1 MLLRDEVYIT
11 QLDIYVRNTTKH
23 AINIP
28 NLYKVMYR
36 IRLFVTEYFVVF
48 QFAKKVS
55 NGWLHYCR
63 NISVMFTILFLNSCP
78 WYNIFVILFIFI
90 FLNLIYGYILLLLGD
105 KLFCYFLINDWYWW
119 FIFSYYF
126 FRIGVKFGL

>member
-48 QFAKKVS
+48 QFAKRFPMGNYIIVDTSPKYIRICF
-55 NGWLHYCR
+55 NTDYYDNFIEL
-63 NISVMFTILFLNSCP
+63 IFT
-78 WYNIFVILFIFI
+78 
-90 FLNLIYGYILLLLGD
+90 
-105 KLFCYFLINDWYWW
+105 
-119 FIFSYYF
+119 
-126 FRIGVKFGL
+126 GVLRDM

>member
-48 QFAKKVS
+48 QFAKRFPMGNYIIVD
-55 NGWLHYCR
+55 
-63 NISVMFTILFLNSCP
+63 ISAMSMIE
-78 WYNIFVILFIFI
+78 
-90 FLNLIYGYILLLLGD
+90 YI
-105 KLFCYFLINDWYWW
+105 CYFI
-119 FIFSYYF
+119 YF
-126 FRIGVKFGL
+126 HLSKLDVRLQ

>member
-48 QFAKKVS
+48 QFAK
-55 NGWLHYCR
+55 
-63 NISVMFTILFLNSCP
+63 MFPMGNYIIVGIFPQNSCP
-78 WYNIFVILFIFI
+78 
-90 FLNLIYGYILLLLGD
+90 
-105 KLFCYFLINDWYWW
+105 
-119 FIFSYYF
+119 
-126 FRIGVKFGL
+126 

>member
-36 IRLFVTEYFVVF
+36 IRLFVTEYLWCFNLQKRFPMGNYIIV
-48 QFAKKVS
+48 
-55 NGWLHYCR
+55 G
-63 NISVMFTILFLNSCP
+63 ISPQCQGEYDDTLSKFLSM
-78 WYNIFVILFIFI
+78 IK
-90 FLNLIYGYILLLLGD
+90 YI
-105 KLFCYFLINDWYWW
+105 CYFI
-119 FIFSYYF
+119 YF
-126 FRIGVKFGL
+126 HLFELDVRLQ

>member
-48 QFAKKVS
+48 QFAKRFPMGNYIIVD
-55 NGWLHYCR
+55 
-63 NISVMFTILFLNSCP
+63 ISAIE
-78 WYNIFVILFIFI
+78 
-90 FLNLIYGYILLLLGD
+90 YI
-105 KLFCYFLINDWYWW
+105 CYFI
-119 FIFSYYF
+119 YF
-126 FRIGVKFGL
+126 HLSKLDVRLQ

>member
-48 QFAKKVS
+48 QFAKRFPMGNYIIVRIKRLVGPSFYFKIRYMVTVKTS
-55 NGWLHYCR
+55 NYQ
-63 NISVMFTILFLNSCP
+63 SF
-78 WYNIFVILFIFI
+78 
-90 FLNLIYGYILLLLGD
+90 YILKFMPFNYYD
-105 KLFCYFLINDWYWW
+105 DFIEW
-119 FIFSYYF
+119 IFSGML
-126 FRIGVKFGL
+126 RDM

>member
-48 QFAKKVS
+48 QFAKRFPMGNYIIVD
-55 NGWLHYCR
+55 
-63 NISVMFTILFLNSCP
+63 ISAKFLSMIEYICH
-78 WYNIFVILFIFI
+78 FIYFH
-90 FLNLIYGYILLLLGD
+90 LS
-105 KLFCYFLINDWYWW
+105 KLDVRLQ
-119 FIFSYYF
+119 
-126 FRIGVKFGL
+126 

>member
-48 QFAKKVS
+48 QFAKRFPMGNYIIVD
-55 NGWLHYCR
+55 
-63 NISVMFTILFLNSCP
+63 ISAKFLSM
-78 WYNIFVILFIFI
+78 IE
-90 FLNLIYGYILLLLGD
+90 YI
-105 KLFCYFLINDWYWW
+105 CYFI
-119 FIFSYYF
+119 YF
-126 FRIGVKFGL
+126 HLSKLDVRLQ

>member
-48 QFAKKVS
+48 QFAKRFPMGNYIIVD
-55 NGWLHYCR
+55 
-63 NISVMFTILFLNSCP
+63 ISAIEYIC
-78 WYNIFVILFIFI
+78 
-90 FLNLIYGYILLLLGD
+90 NLIYFHLS
-105 KLFCYFLINDWYWW
+105 KLDVRLQ
-119 FIFSYYF
+119 
-126 FRIGVKFGL
+126 